1 MSLLRDLFDLFRSEP
16 DHPATR
22 NPKSKPATRKPA
34 RRQKTIVHPIVGEVT
49 LSQSRRAR
57 RISLCVRPSGP
68 VRLSYPY
75 GVSTA
80 RALEF
85 LESRIEWIQTAR
97 DRIAERLRR
106 REQLRREAMV
116 VLPSRVAELAVRT
129 GLQYRS
135 VTIRATRSKW
145 GSCNG
150 RNDLSLS
157 LYLMTLPEHLR
168 DFVILH
174 ELCHTVHHDHSPRFH
189 ALLDRLVGGK
199 EKLLNKE
206 LRSYR
211 AY

>member
-1 MSLLRDLFDLFRSEP
+1 
-16 DHPATR
+16 
-22 NPKSKPATRKPA
+22 
-34 RRQKTIVHPIVGEVT
+34 
-49 LSQSRRAR
+49 
-57 RISLCVRPSGP
+57 
-68 VRLSYPY
+68 
-75 GVSTA
+75 
-80 RALEF
+80 
-85 LESRIEWIQTAR
+85 
-97 DRIAERLRR
+97 
-106 REQLRREAMV
+106 MV

-199 EKLLNKE
+199 KNSST
-206 LRSYR
+206 RS
-211 AY
+211 

>member
-97 DRIAERLRR
+97 DRIAERL
-106 REQLRREAMV
+106 
-116 VLPSRVAELAVRT
+116 
-129 GLQYRS
+129 
-135 VTIRATRSKW
+135 
-145 GSCNG
+145 
-150 RNDLSLS
+150 
-157 LYLMTLPEHLR
+157 
-168 DFVILH
+168 
-174 ELCHTVHHDHSPRFH
+174 
-189 ALLDRLVGGK
+189 AL
-199 EKLLNKE
+199 
-206 LRSYR
+206 
-211 AY
+211 